1 MIKQSFSEKNL
12 RKIFDLENR
21 KGNNLEKTYFEN
33 VAVISEQIKQN
44 KKNIRN
50 ILRLSKQDLTK
61 ETQLSRFNE
70 ERNRLKEK
78 KDNLL
83 SIELEKISQEIISN
97 SFICEIKKQNIKD
110 KDVYTIDTSN
120 ASTFFLLKQ
129 IQYNLKYIFKIKQ
142 SNVNFLLSQ
151 LKISLSNR
159 FPKIIFKIDISSFYE
174 SIPRDKVILQLID
187 DPKLSLQTRK
197 TIKYIFDTFSK
208 NNPEVQGFPRGIG
221 LSAYLSEYYMKDF
234 DEFFRTHSDCSFYAR
249 YVDDIILIF
258 NPPLNTVK
266 IDYEALIRETLKTKG
281 LELNQNKKK
290 IININ
295 DSNAH
300 FDYLGYVFNI
310 KGNQLHSVNLR
321 ESRIIS
327 YHNKIALC
335 FISYLRQL
343 KKAPNK
349 AAKKLE
355 NRLRYLTSNTRLI
368 HNKQNVMVG
377 IYFSNKLITDM
388 KQLENLDSFLL
399 NQIETDI
406 TDEILKVKLS
416 SYSFKNGFL
425 NKEYIKFPKKF
436 IKEIQKLWKYGNEK
450 VKEN

>member
-21 KGNNLEKTYFEN
+21 KGNNLEKVYFEN
-33 VAVISEQIKQN
+33 VAAISEQIKQN
-44 KKNIRN
+44 KKYLRN
-50 ILRLSKQDLTK
+50 ILRLNKQDLTRGSL
-61 ETQLSRFNE
+61 LSRINE
-70 ERNRLKEK
+70 EIKKLKEK
-78 KDNLL
+78 KENLL
-83 SIELEKISQEIISN
+83 SIELEKISQEIINN
-97 SFICEIKKQNIKD
+97 SFICEIEKKSIKG
-110 KDVYTIDTSN
+110 KDTYTIDTSN

-174 SIPRDKVILQLID
+174 SIPRDRVISKLID

-197 TIKYIFDTFSK
+197 TIKYIFNTFSK
-208 NNPEVQGFPRGIG
+208 NYSEVQGFPRGIG
-221 LSAYLSEYYMKDF
+221 LSAYLAEYYMKDF
-234 DEFFRTHSDCSFYAR
+234 DDFFKTHSDCSFYAR

-266 IDYEALIRETLKTKG
+266 IDYEALIRETLKEKG
-281 LELNQNKKK
+281 LVLNQQKKK
-290 IININ
+290 IINIDN
-295 DSNAH
+295 TNAH

-310 KGNQLHSVNLR
+310 KGNQLHSINLR
-321 ESRIIS
+321 DSRITA
-327 YHNKIALC
+327 YCNKISLC
-335 FISYLRQL
+335 FISYLRQF

-349 AAKKLE
+349 AAKKIE

-377 IYFSNKLITDM
+377 IYFSNKLTTDL
-388 KQLENLDSFLL
+388 KQLEDLDTFLL
-399 NQIETDI
+399 KKIETNI
-406 TDEILKVKLS
+406 IDERLKVKLS

-425 NKEYIKFPKKF
+425 NKKYIKFPKKF
-436 IKEIQKLWKYGNEK
+436 IQEIQKLWKYGNEK
-450 VKEN
+450 VKET